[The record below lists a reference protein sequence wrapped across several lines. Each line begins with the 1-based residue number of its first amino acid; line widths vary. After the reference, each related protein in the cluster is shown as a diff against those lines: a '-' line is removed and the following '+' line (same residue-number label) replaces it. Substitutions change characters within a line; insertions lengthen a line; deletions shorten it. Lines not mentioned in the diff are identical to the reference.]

1 MPTYLKHNQPQAA
14 ADVSRIRTAVA
25 EILERVRQEG
35 DQAVRHYSRQFDH
48 WDPPTF
54 RVSQDEVKRAS
65 SSLSETLKA
74 DIAFAQAQVR
84 RFAQAQRDR
93 LQDMEVET
101 LPGVTLG
108 QRCIPVDSA
117 GAYVPGGRYPLIAS
131 AYMSVL
137 TAKVAGVTRVIACA
151 PPRAGQGIH
160 PPTLHAIATSGA
172 DEIYCLGGVQAL
184 AAMAFGTESIQP
196 VDFLAG
202 PGNAYV
208 AEAKRQL
215 FGQVGID
222 LIAGPSEI
230 LIIADD
236 AASPS
241 VLAADLLAQAEHD
254 PDAVAVLVTTSREV
268 GERVLAEVE
277 RQLGELSTRAVA
289 SASWLANGE
298 VVVVQD
304 AEEAAALADEYASE
318 HLHVHA
324 RDLEWYRRRLR
335 NYGSLF
341 LGSET
346 TVAYGDKAVGTNHI
360 LPTGRAAR
368 YTGGLWVGRYIKVV
382 TYQQLTPE
390 GSAKIAPITA
400 DICRAEDMIG
410 HAIAAELR
418 LAQYGPATG

>member
-1 MPTYLKHNQPQAA
+1 MPTYLKQKEPQAA
-14 ADVSRIRTAVA
+14 ADVSRVPAAVT
-25 EILERVRQEG
+25 EMLERVRREG
-35 DQAVRHYSRQFDH
+35 DPAVRHFSRQFDG
-48 WDPPTF
+48 WDPPSF
-54 RVSQDEVKRAS
+54 RVSTDEIHRAS
-65 SSLSETLKA
+65 ASLSESLKA

-84 RFAQAQRDR
+84 RFAEAQRAR
-93 LQDMEVET
+93 LQDFEIET

-108 QRCIPVDSA
+108 QRCIPVGSA

-137 TAKVAGVTRVIACA
+137 TAKVAGVARVIACT

-184 AAMAFGTESIQP
+184 AAMAYGTESIRP

-215 FGQVGID
+215 FGQVGVD
-222 LIAGPSEI
+222 LVAGPSEV

-236 AASPS
+236 TADPS
-241 VLAADLLAQAEHD
+241 IVAADLLAQAEHD
-254 PDAVAVLVTTSREV
+254 PDAVAVLITISRDI
-268 GERVLAEVE
+268 GEHVLMEIE
-277 RQLGELSTRAVA
+277 RQLAELPTQAVA
-289 SASWLANGE
+289 GASWRANGQ
-298 VVVVQD
+298 VVVVKD
-304 AEEAAALADEYASE
+304 DEAAVALADEHASE
-318 HLHVHA
+318 HVHVLT
-324 RDLEWYRRRLR
+324 RDPEWYRQRLR

-360 LPTGRAAR
+360 LPTSRAAR
-368 YTGGLWVGRYIKVV
+368 HTGGLWVGRYIKVV
-382 TYQQLTPE
+382 TYQRLTKE
-390 GSAKIAPITA
+390 GSVQIAPITA
-400 DICRAEDMIG
+400 NICRAEEMIG

-418 LAQYGPATG
+418 LAEYR

>member
-1 MPTYLKHNQPQAA
+1 MPTYLKQTQSVSHAV
-14 ADVSRIRTAVA
+14 ADVSRVRAAVA

-35 DQAVRHYSRQFDH
+35 DQAVRHYSRQFDS
-48 WDPPTF
+48 WDPPSF
-54 RVSQDEVKRAS
+54 RVSEDEIRRAS
-65 SSLSETLKA
+65 ASLPESLKA

-84 RFAQAQRDR
+84 RFAQAQRAR
-93 LQDMEVET
+93 LQDFEIET

-117 GAYVPGGRYPLIAS
+117 GAYIPGGRYPLIAS

-160 PPTLHAIATSGA
+160 PPTLHAMATSGA

-184 AAMAFGTESIQP
+184 AAMAYGTESIQP

-215 FGQVGID
+215 FGQVGVD

-236 AASPS
+236 TASSS
-241 VLAADLLAQAEHD
+241 VVAADLLAQAEHD
-254 PDAVAVLVTTSREV
+254 PDAVAILVTTSRDI
-268 GERVLAEVE
+268 GNQVLREIE
-277 RQLGELSTRAVA
+277 RQLSELPTQAVA
-289 SASWLANGE
+289 GASWRANGQ
-298 VVVVQD
+298 VVVVEGD
-304 AEEAAALADEYASE
+304 EAALALADEYASE
-318 HLHVHA
+318 HVHVLT
-324 RDLEWYRRRLR
+324 RNPEWYRQRLR

-382 TYQQLTPE
+382 TYQRLTKE
-390 GSAKIAPITA
+390 GSAQIAPITA
-400 DICRAEDMIG
+400 NICRAEEMFG

-418 LAQYGPATG
+418 LAEYG